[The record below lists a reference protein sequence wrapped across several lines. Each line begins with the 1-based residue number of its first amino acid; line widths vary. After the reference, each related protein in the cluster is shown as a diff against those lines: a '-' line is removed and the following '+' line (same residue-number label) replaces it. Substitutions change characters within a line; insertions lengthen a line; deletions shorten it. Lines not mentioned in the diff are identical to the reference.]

1 MFNLLNHGDMYERE
15 AYPLFIKS
23 QFSSYETFWQKFI
36 VELTNRVENINDINL
51 TIDSKLQVRFP
62 TENIEKIHERMTIS
76 QLHYSAFRM
85 LLKAHK
91 QIPQT
96 AKDLD
101 SLENCF
107 SHLYSALDISAEL
120 FARYERFKNN
130 RPITDDPFN
139 PQTSVKNSMALR
151 RDWQRNKYPY
161 PSDIEEIRG
170 YRNMMLHGQMFA
182 CSATPG
188 AGFLS
193 LPNVGKIENYI
204 DWRTVFESYKTGQT
218 QDFKHSKHIAE
229 EAFNAVINFLEQEW
243 KKNLLVI

>member
-1 MFNLLNHGDMYERE
+1 MFNLFNNGDMYERE
-15 AYPLFIKS
+15 AYPLFVKT
-23 QFSSYETFWQKFI
+23 QFSSYEIFWQKFI
-36 VELTNRVENINDINL
+36 VQLTNRIKNTNDINL
-51 TIDSKLQVRFP
+51 TIDSELQIRFP
-62 TENIEKIHERMTIS
+62 TENIEKIHERMVIS
-76 QLHYSAFRM
+76 QLHYSALRM

-91 QIPQT
+91 QISQS

-120 FARYERFKNN
+120 FARYEKLKNN
-130 RPITDDPFN
+130 LSISDDPFN
-139 PQTSVKNSMALR
+139 PATSVNTSLKIR
-151 RDWQRNKYPY
+151 REWQKKYPY
-161 PSDIEEIRG
+161 TTEIKQIRE

-204 DWRTVFESYKTGQT
+204 DWRTVFESYKTGHT
-218 QDFKHSKHIAE
+218 QDFMHSKYIAE
-229 EAFNAVINFLEQEW
+229 NTYNVVINFLEQEW
-243 KKNLLVI
+243 KKNLLVN